1 MLPRLCGARGP
12 AAAAA
17 AAAALRRALPAR
29 PPAAAFSTAGKVAL
43 QAPGAKRRLLKAAIE
58 ITEGA
63 AARLRALV
71 GQQEGALGVRLGIK
85 TRGCNGVSYTMTYA
99 TAAEK
104 FDQEVADKGVRV
116 FIEPR
121 ALLKI
126 TGTVMD
132 YKEDEVSAEFTFTN
146 PQATSVCGCGESFST

>member
-1 MLPRLCGARGP
+1 MRAGAPLLR
-12 AAAAA
+12 AA
-17 AAAALRRALPAR
+17 PSR
-29 PPAAAFSTAGKVAL
+29 PLSTAGKVVL
-43 QAPGAKRRLLKAAIE
+43 QPAGKRRLLLSKAAIE
-58 ITEGA
+58 IADSA

-71 GQQEGALGVRLGIK
+71 SQHEGALGVRLGIK

-132 YKEDEVSAEFTFTN
+132 YKEDEVSAEFTFIN